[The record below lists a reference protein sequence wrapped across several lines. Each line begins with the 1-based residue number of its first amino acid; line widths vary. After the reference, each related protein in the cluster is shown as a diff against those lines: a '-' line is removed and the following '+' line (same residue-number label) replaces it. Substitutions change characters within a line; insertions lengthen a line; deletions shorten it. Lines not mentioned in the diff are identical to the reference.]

1 MSSKFLKV
9 IFAVVMSIGLV
20 GQANAIF
27 LSLPKGTMVD
37 DIDYITNGIQW
48 EYVGSYNLTD
58 GPWYDDQNRDGNRV
72 DLAIALNGIEA
83 AELLF
88 SGELEISEIFALS
101 TVLNNVDGL
110 AFYDGFGQFG
120 LTANPLDDSYIDA
133 GIHGAPGVYDA
144 DGDVSAYIKDKTA
157 LNSTVEVINH
167 VFKRSTVEVPAPST
181 LAIFALALLGLGARR
196 LKR

>member
-1 MSSKFLKV
+1 MSNNFFKV
-9 IFAVVMSIGLV
+9 ISAAVLSIGLV

-27 LSLPKGTMVD
+27 LSLAEGTIVND
-37 DIDYITNGIQW
+37 SDYLTNGIQW

-58 GPWYDDQNRDGNRV
+58 GPWYDDQNRDENLG

-88 SGELEISEIFALS
+88 SGELEINEIFALS
-101 TVLNNVDGL
+101 TLLVEVNGL
-110 AFYDGFGQFG
+110 AYYDGFGHLG
-120 LTANPLDDSYIDA
+120 VTANPLDDSYIADRA
-133 GIHGAPGVYDA
+133 GAVGVYDA

-157 LNSTVEVINH
+157 LDEQLVVINN
-167 VFKRSTVEVPAPST
+167 VFKRSTVDVPEPST

>member
-1 MSSKFLKV
+1 MSNNFFKV
-9 IFAVVMSIGLV
+9 ISAAVLSIGLV

-27 LSLPKGTMVD
+27 LSLAEGTIVND
-37 DIDYITNGIQW
+37 SDYLTNGIQW

-58 GPWYDDQNRDGNRV
+58 GPWYDDQNRDETLG

-88 SGELEISEIFALS
+88 SGELEINEIFALS
-101 TVLNNVDGL
+101 TLLVEVNGL
-110 AFYDGFGQFG
+110 AYYDGFGDLG
-120 LTANPLDDSYIDA
+120 VTANPLDDSYIADRA
-133 GIHGAPGVYDA
+133 GAVGVYDA

-157 LNSTVEVINH
+157 LDEQLVVINN
-167 VFKRSTVEVPAPST
+167 VFKRSTVDVPEPST

>member
-27 LSLPKGTMVD
+27 LSLAKGTMVD

-88 SGELEISEIFALS
+88 SGELKISEIFALS
-101 TVLNNVDGL
+101 TVLKNVDGL

-120 LTANPLDDSYIDA
+120 LTANPLDDSYIADRA
-133 GIHGAPGVYDA
+133 GAVGVYDA

-157 LNSTVEVINH
+157 LNSTIQVINH
-167 VFKRSTVEVPAPST
+167 VFKRSTVDVPAPST
-181 LAIFALALLGLGARR
+181 LAIFVLALLGLGVRQ